1 MESSSM
7 IYLLITTLIWG
18 FSFGIIKNSL
28 AGVDTF
34 FISLC
39 RMLLSLLVFLPFL
52 RMKKINSRLSIQLI
66 LTGAVQFGIMY
77 ICYIGSFQYLKAY
90 EVALFTIFTPL
101 YVSLLDGILSKQL
114 NWIFLFTAFL
124 AVAGTSIIAFKEIA
138 TPNLLIGFFL
148 VQISNLAFALGQ
160 LFYRRFMK
168 TSNGLEDQKGFGLL
182 YLGGFI
188 ITGIASGIFTPW
200 SKLQLGTP
208 QILSLVYLG
217 VIASGVG
224 FFLWNLGARKVN
236 VGTLAVTN
244 NLKVPIAIAISLI
257 FFGEKTDLAR
267 LLLGGAVIIAAL
279 IINELVTT
287 KKPEIV
293 SENQE

>member
-1 MESSSM
+1 MESRSM

-18 FSFGIIKNSL
+18 FSFGIIKNNL

-52 RMKKINSRLSIQLI
+52 RMKKINTRLSIQLI

-101 YVSLLDGILSKQL
+101 YVSLFDGILNKHVR
-114 NWIFLFTAFL
+114 WIFLFTALL
-124 AVAGTSIIAFKEIA
+124 AVAGTAVIAYKQIA

-148 VQISNLAFALGQ
+148 VQISNLAFAIGQ
-160 LFYRRFMK
+160 LFYRQFMK
-168 TSNGLEDQKGFGLL
+168 ASNGLQDQQGFSLL

-188 ITGIASGIFTPW
+188 ITGITSAIFTPW
-200 SKLQLGTP
+200 NKLVLGTP

-224 FFLWNLGARKVN
+224 FFLWNLGSRKVN
-236 VGTLAVTN
+236 VGTLAVAN

-257 FFGEKTDLAR
+257 FFGEKTDIAR

-279 IINELVTT
+279 IINELIATR
-287 KKPEIV
+287 KLEIV
-293 SENQE
+293 PASQE

>member
-1 MESSSM
+1 M

-52 RMKKINSRLSIQLI
+52 RMKKINTRLSIQLI

-77 ICYIGSFQYLKAY
+77 ICYIGSFQFLKAY
-90 EVALFTIFTPL
+90 EVALFTILTPL
-101 YVSLLDGILSKQL
+101 YVSLIDGVL
-114 NWIFLFTAFL
+114 NKHLQWLFLLTAFL
-124 AVAGTSIIAFKEIA
+124 AVAGTAIISYKEIA
-138 TPNLLIGFFL
+138 TSNLLIGFFL
-148 VQISNLAFALGQ
+148 VQISNLAFAIGQ

-168 TSNGLEDQKGFGLL
+168 TSNGLEDQQGFSLL

-188 ITGIASGIFTPW
+188 ITGITSGVFTPW
-200 SKLQLGTP
+200 SKLQLSTP

-236 VGTLAVTN
+236 VGSLAVAN
-244 NLKVPIAIAISLI
+244 NIKVPIAIAISLI
-257 FFGEKTDLAR
+257 IFGEKTDLPR
-267 LLLGGAVIIAAL
+267 LLLGGVLIIAAL
-279 IINELVTT
+279 IINELVIT
-287 KKPEIV
+287 KNPEIV
-293 SENQE
+293 PASQE